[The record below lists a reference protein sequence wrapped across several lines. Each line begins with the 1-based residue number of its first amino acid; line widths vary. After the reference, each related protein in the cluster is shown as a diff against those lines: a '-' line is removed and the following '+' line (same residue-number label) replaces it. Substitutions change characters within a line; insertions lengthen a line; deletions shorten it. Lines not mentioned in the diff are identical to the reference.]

1 VTPAGIAEVLRV
13 SRATVYAMIERGEL
27 PARRVGMQIRISERD
42 LSRLTAPAV
51 VGFHSMAAIKDP
63 LRFSAHFG
71 IRASAMARLGV
82 LDPTLNVDT
91 RLFIDPLLLVESRSR
106 ELNRAAKR
114 FRCYFE
120 DVATLLAASRQ
131 RDDVA
136 WRSARAKLAFSEVKG
151 TCLGYGGASISGSGF
166 GPALTDR
173 LLLTA
178 KEIVDLGVRDPHLFL
193 LLALLEEDVGPDR
206 ISDMTTN
213 VILPDLAA
221 FAQRIAG
228 RLRVPTTS
236 FNLAGSAYRLP
247 ANPLERKTPV
257 FLVPTDILRDLPI
270 AADWS
275 SVASAAAHNSALRQ
289 RINER
294 IGAIWEAQSRRRKTD
309 LRQQALASRIS
320 VELLLDALGRVR
332 RMPYDLI
339 SDPQGLIQWRDRLKV
354 AGEYPL
360 SLTLA
365 PTPTRTVDDVLT
377 VVRKIVEQFR
387 VLVEQKGL
395 WKNLWC
401 GPRRRPEKAAQMLF
415 FAVADSYCKANDL
428 DLSPETDSGGGPVD
442 FKMAAGA
449 RAKALVEIKL
459 SSNSKVVAGYTKQ
472 LEAYKAAEEATR
484 AVYLVI
490 DVGAMGTKDQRLVAL
505 RNRSIKR
512 GEQQSELVFVDGKHR
527 RSASKL

>member
-1 VTPAGIAEVLRV
+1 
-13 SRATVYAMIERGEL
+13 M
-27 PARRVGMQIRISERD
+27 
-42 LSRLTAPAV
+42 AV
-51 VGFHSMAAIKDP
+51 IKDP

-71 IRASAMARLGV
+71 VRASAMTRLRV

-91 RLFIDPLLLVESRSR
+91 KLFIDPLLLEESRSR

-114 FRCYFE
+114 FRLYFE
-120 DVATLLAASRQ
+120 DVATLLAASQQ

-136 WRSARAKLAFSEVKG
+136 WRSARARLAFSEVKG

-221 FAQRIAG
+221 FAQRIAT
-228 RLRVPTTS
+228 RLRVPTKS
-236 FNLAGSAYRLP
+236 FNVAGSRYRLP
-247 ANPLERKTPV
+247 ANPLERNTPV
-257 FLVPTDILRDLPI
+257 LLVPTDILRDLPI
-270 AADWS
+270 AADWD
-275 SVASAAAHNSALRQ
+275 SVGSAAAHNSALRQ

-294 IGAIWEAQSRRRKTD
+294 IGAIWEAQSRRRKAD
-309 LRQQALASRIS
+309 LRKQALASRGNA
-320 VELLLDALGRVR
+320 ELLLEVLGRVR
-332 RMPYDLI
+332 RSPYDL
-339 SDPQGLIQWRDRLKV
+339 STDPEGLVQWRDRLKV

-360 SLTLA
+360 ALA
-365 PTPTRTVDDVLT
+365 LPATATRTLDDVL
-377 VVRKIVEQFR
+377 VVVNKIVEQFR
-387 VLVEQKGL
+387 VLVEHKGL
-395 WKNLWC
+395 WKNLWH
-401 GPRRRPEKAAQMLF
+401 GRRRRPEKAAQMLF

-442 FKMAAGA
+442 FKVAAGSH
-449 RAKALVEIKL
+449 AKVLVEIKL

-484 AVYLVI
+484 AVYLLI
-490 DVGAMGTKDQRLVAL
+490 DVGGMGTKDQRLVAL
-505 RNRSIKR
+505 KNTWTKR
-512 GEQQSELVFVDGKHR
+512 GARPSELVFVDGTRR
-527 RSASKL
+527 RSASRL